1 MTDGNS
7 RYRGRTGRLSERT
20 GMIWTKKKKGI
31 RLLVLT
37 VLLSALF
44 AFSVFGD
51 ENLDLK
57 DWWHLIVNNTI
68 VCDIEEYPACQNF
81 GVNEIFDELA
91 KNYDVNVKKFN
102 NRDLCI
108 AGVIKSMNSNGSSME
123 LTDITG
129 GTKTVT
135 VRASKKEKQ
144 ALAAQFNVGDRVR
157 VFGKAGVSKIL
168 KVSVTLQL
176 NDIEKTSQTQN
187 KSSDIFSFASGREFD
202 RRDSEK
208 RSFHNGAIE
217 FLIPNKWTAVETE
230 ISGTGMN
237 GWMYKLNEI
246 QTEYKTEP
254 EQAYVFFFDN
264 ETGLKNITDRD
275 ASPKDIE
282 RAIIRNIMDKDL
294 NEQKS
299 VKTADGYKFTY
310 YLGNYKDNSG
320 KYHNVEFIFTELD
333 TRGVMGVLYI
343 YNESNHKE
351 DIIYMMRTIV
361 KK

>member
-1 MTDGNS
+1 MTD
-7 RYRGRTGRLSERT
+7 

-44 AFSVFGD
+44 SSAVFGD
-51 ENLDLK
+51 ENYDLT
-57 DWWHLIVNNTI
+57 DWYHYFVNNTI

-81 GVNEIFDELA
+81 GVNEIFNDLET
-91 KNYDVNVKKFN
+91 NFNVNSSKYKG
-102 NRDLCI
+102 RDLCI

-129 GTKTVT
+129 GTKTVS
-135 VRASKKEKQ
+135 VRVSNKELQKQ
-144 ALAAQFNVGDRVR
+144 AAKFKVGDHVR
-157 VFGKAGVSKIL
+157 VFGQAGVSKFLGKI
-168 KVSVTLQL
+168 SVNIQL
-176 NDIEKTSQTQN
+176 HAIEKTSQTQN
-187 KSSDIFSFASGREFD
+187 KSSDVFSFASGREFN
-202 RRDSEK
+202 RSQSEK
-208 RSFHNGAIE
+208 RSFYNGAIE
-217 FLIPNKWTAVETE
+217 FLIPNTWTAVETE

-282 RAIIRNIMDKDL
+282 KAIIRNIMDKDL